1 MVAGALLKSIARKS
15 ASEGTGKS
23 LKKARRIVDKTK
35 REAKEDLTDLGT
47 PAGVGE
53 DKALKGGQSLET
65 TSKSR
70 ATVTG
75 GKISQQQKEVQKQ
88 YNKTAKNVEKM
99 EKKAKTLS
107 ERIEQ
112 FKKVKATKNMT
123 KNLEKQLSDINER
136 IQRNKN
142 KLDEMST
149 KHFIQKKRGGV
160 IMKKGGGGMS
170 HIGLYP
176 AEESRSGT
184 MSEAKRKRYMKKGGK
199 VGKKEQGYK
208 DRKDESI
215 AMRVKKPRTK
225 KQLKASRDES
235 YGKWGHGTGKG
246 KINRKYGGKVISSKQ
261 HDGNTIVAGCYD

>member
-142 KLDEMST
+142 KLDDMST
-149 KHFIQKKRGGV
+149 KHFIQ
-160 IMKKGGGGMS
+160 KKGGGGMS

-215 AMRVKKPRTK
+215 AMRVKMPRTK

-246 KINRKYGGKVISSKQ
+246 KINKRSISSKQ
-261 HDGNTIVAGCYD
+261 HDGNAIVAGCYD